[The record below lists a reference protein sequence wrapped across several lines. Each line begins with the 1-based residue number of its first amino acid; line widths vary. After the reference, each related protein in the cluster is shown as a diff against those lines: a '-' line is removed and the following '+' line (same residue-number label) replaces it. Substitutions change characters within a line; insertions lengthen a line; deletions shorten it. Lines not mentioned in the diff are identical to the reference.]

1 MTKVK
6 KTNLEWARLLDLSM
20 ENLQLPVINKLL
32 LYNTEKMDEK
42 KLVEIVVVVSL
53 TNKMKITAEVW
64 WDLFF

>member
-20 ENLQLPVINKLL
+20 ENLQQPVINKLL

-42 KLVEIVVVVSL
+42 KLVEIVVVLSL

-64 WDLFF
+64 RDLFF

>member
-42 KLVEIVVVVSL
+42 KLVEIVVVLSL

-64 WDLFF
+64 RDLFF